1 MVILVHCIFHLQT
14 HVIKLSAVVCDYYII
29 YWFRVDIAKNK
40 ILLVHIGGL
49 CDHLFT
55 SVHCDVT
62 VVPIKPDMHDIVT
75 VSLKL

>member
-1 MVILVHCIFHLQT
+1 V
-14 HVIKLSAVVCDYYII
+14 II
-29 YWFRVDIAKNK
+29 YWFGVDIAKNK

-62 VVPIKPDMHDIVT
+62 VVPIKPDMHAIVT
-75 VSLKL
+75 L